1 MNSMIRSLLIV
12 LFTSLCLSQ
21 PSWGDSH
28 TFSSSSSS
36 SAHSSQVAHNAKI
49 SNDTLPSMQVLLS
62 KEEQNWIDNNPVV
75 TFAADPDFAPVEF
88 FDEQGNYIGIV
99 ADVIDYV
106 SAQTGLSFEVKQT
119 ESWKQSVELLNT
131 GKVDILPLI
140 SSHGRTDQPLLFT
153 ESYLDYPSVILV
165 RNDTQGVTSLDD
177 LKGRKV
183 VVVSEWSAEH
193 DIKEN
198 YPEIEMLVAG
208 SSREAIDKLLFGHAD
223 AMIHYFPVAS
233 YELVQRGIGSVRIA
247 GRTNEIDGAMAIH
260 NSLPLLHSIL
270 QKTLS
275 EIPPSEKQAIL
286 SKWLKNSTMSSED
299 KKLDLTE
306 QESKWLSENPVIKVA
321 HDQDWKPFSFT
332 HNGQSK
338 GFSVEYARLL
348 AELLD
353 VQFEFISGPWH
364 QVYTQAT
371 NNDVDLILDLIKT
384 PEREKNSFLY
394 TPPYARNPN
403 AIVTKKSATYTDLNS
418 LKGQTVSFVEGSF
431 LAEVL
436 EDYDVTLSPRPDSLQ
451 AFKALQFG
459 EVDAVLSRVVIARQV
474 INENALYD
482 LDIKSELD
490 TGNSELDNMN
500 IGVPKQKPLLHSIL
514 VKAMQRID
522 MNDVDELRRNILAI
536 DIAESVRLSRDE
548 IASVM
553 NQPTLTVSAINDSD
567 QFVSSELR
575 FDVHQAVLEAIGQK
589 VGVAFE
595 YHNDGMLNGG
605 FESFSNDNLDIII
618 GNSDFFDEENDYS
631 IKKPI
636 LTSYY
641 AVAMR
646 HTSNPISSLSDLS
659 SERIIGVVGSNRY
672 IAELNSLYPDVFFGK
687 VMDEQSGLEEVRKGG
702 LDGLIADGLNLEHF
716 IHKNE
721 WVDLDIALVTS
732 KKIQYLM
739 AFNNHVDKGVISA
752 LNKAQK
758 RLSEDEY
765 TAIYAENN
773 TLAVT
778 PNEGTV
784 KQKELFSASP
794 INTSLILKAAVGIV
808 IVIAG
813 LFLFPLLLN
822 RYLSNNT
829 ISNLYTNKLMLIAS
843 AFIVAVLSI
852 VSVAAYVVIEKVEQQ
867 TRHNIQISLSGI
879 TEALN
884 TSIDIWIDG
893 RVSYINSIANDPA
906 LQPMVDELLLV
917 EPIKEEIKFSTVLID
932 LRVYFASQQALH
944 GDRGFFIISKDRIN
958 IASMRD
964 SNLGEVNV
972 IQQQRPELLD
982 RVFLGETV
990 LITPIASDLSRSGEA
1005 KAKGEAQAQ
1014 GVDATM
1020 FIAAPIFDG
1029 VGEVIAAMTIRYD
1042 PAFEFSQIFSSGS
1055 VGQSGESYAFDK
1067 KGMFLSRSRFEE
1079 TLKNANL
1086 LGRESN
1092 AILNMQLLKP
1102 KVAVSG
1108 AILADKFLT
1117 DDERFTKAYVGA
1129 IRDTKGSSGEG
1140 YLDYRGIP
1148 VLGSWVWR
1156 ENDQFGFVTEI
1167 DEEEALK
1174 GYIFTRNLIVSLLSF
1189 TVFLTIGLTG
1199 LSLWLGRRTQTVLM
1213 KSNEE
1218 LEQSV
1223 RERTLSL
1230 TSIIETAIDGII
1242 VLDEDGDIV
1251 EFSHAAQRIF
1261 GYKKAEAIHSNIN
1274 RFMKPID
1281 ADDDTF
1287 IEPSVCKEL
1296 EYLAKRKD
1304 GSLVAIE
1311 ISSAKAI
1318 IGEQFFYTCIV
1329 RDITQRKATQ
1339 DALEQAKN
1347 AAEDATK
1354 SKSDFL
1360 ANMSHE
1366 IRTPMNAI
1374 IGMSYLALQTEL
1386 TRKQG
1391 DYLNKILNAS
1401 NSLLGVIN
1409 DILDFSKIEAGKLDL
1424 EVIPFSVDGVMDNI
1438 SNIVT
1443 VKSREKNL
1451 EFLIAID
1458 PDVPPVLLGD
1468 PLRIGQ
1474 VLLNLANN
1482 AVKFTKEGEVVVK
1495 VELIARQSLV
1505 ACQGNTVQLRFMVQD
1520 SGIGMTDEQMQ
1531 RLFTAFSQADS
1542 SVTRQYGGTGL
1553 GLTIS
1558 KNLVE
1563 LMNGEIGCESTEGVG
1578 STFFFT
1584 IDLPVDESAHAKLPR
1599 LSNDYQGLKTL
1610 IVDDSEESRDILI
1623 SMTQSMGLRA
1633 EAVSSGML
1641 ALVELTEADGNSQP
1655 YDLVIMDYKMPH
1667 MSGIDTIES
1676 LRKLKLSLSPKVI
1689 MVTAY
1694 AEDEVREQAQK
1705 IHLDGFLAKPV
1716 SSSSLFDTISDAF
1729 DDRATSNSIAINQ
1742 TNLMD
1747 VDITEGVRGANI
1759 LLVEDNEVNQQ
1770 VATELLE
1777 LAQFNVTIANNGL
1790 EAVEALQNS
1799 MFDVVLMDIQMPVMD
1814 GYLATDKI
1822 RNELQMTDIPIVAMT
1837 ANAMASDKEK
1847 CLNAGMND
1855 HVAKPI
1861 DPNALFS
1868 VLNQWITPKQREL
1881 PELIGM
1887 EESELSDAKVELP
1900 ILEGFDVESA
1910 VARMG
1915 GRLKSYNKALN
1926 MVSETLLSSVEETKQ
1941 ALESDDIA
1949 QAGLVTHTLKGVSGN
1964 IGCTELFEATE
1975 ALENVLLGTESEVD
1989 DLVSMQTFVS
1999 QAVDSQAIGSQT
2011 IDSQAIDSQ
2020 INALFDHVE
2029 SAAIQAMNVITGYL
2043 NMLSQES
2050 TGAEEA
2056 ESSQQ
2061 NLDMI
2066 QVQSLMKKLAVEI
2079 DEYDMNAGETC
2090 ETLVG
2095 LLTGTGLREEVIE
2108 LEKYVSGYEF
2118 DEALELLKSIESKL
2132 QTLG

>member
-1 MNSMIRSLLIV
+1 MSSMIRSFLIV
-12 LFTSLCLSQ
+12 LFTSFFLSQ

-28 TFSSSSSS
+28 TLG
-36 SAHSSQVAHNAKI
+36 SAHSPRVIHNEDQNSTSTPLK
-49 SNDTLPSMQVLLS
+49 QVLFS
-62 KEEQNWIDNNPVV
+62 KAEQDWISKNSVIK
-75 TFAADPDFAPVEF
+75 FAADPDFAPVEF

-99 ADVIDYV
+99 ADVLSYV

-119 ESWKQSVELLNT
+119 QSWKQSVELLNT

-275 EIPPSEKQAIL
+275 EIPPNVKQAIL
-286 SKWLKNSTMSSED
+286 SKWLKNSTMGSGG

-306 QESKWLSENPVIKVA
+306 QESKWLSDNPIIKVG

-332 HNGQSK
+332 YNGQSK

-348 AELLD
+348 SDLIGAE
-353 VQFEFISGPWH
+353 FEFYSGPWSK
-364 QVYTQAT
+364 VYEQAT
-371 NNDVDLILDLIKT
+371 NNEFDLILDLIKT

-403 AIVTKKSATYTDLNS
+403 AIVTKKSAIYTDLNS
-418 LKGQTVSFVEGSF
+418 LKGKTVSFVEGSF

-482 LDIKSELD
+482 LEIKSELD

-514 VKAMQRID
+514 VKAMQHID
-522 MNDVDELRRNILAI
+522 MNDVDELRQNILAL
-536 DIAESVRLSRDE
+536 DIAGSVRLNRDE

-553 NQPTLTVSAINDSD
+553 KKPTLTVSAINDSD

-618 GNSDFFDEENDYS
+618 GNSDFFDSAKDYS

-646 HTSNPISSLSDLS
+646 HTSNPITSLSDLS

-672 IAELNSLYPDVFFGK
+672 IAELNNLYPDVFFGK
-687 VMDEQSGLEEVRKGG
+687 VMDEQSGLEEVRNGG

-716 IHKNE
+716 IYKNE

-778 PNEGTV
+778 PNEGQV
-784 KQKELFSASP
+784 KQKELLSTSQ
-794 INTSLILKAAVGIV
+794 INTSLILKIAVGIV
-808 IVIAG
+808 VVIAA

-829 ISNLYTNKLMLIAS
+829 ISNLYTNKLMLVAS

-906 LQPMVDELLLV
+906 LHPMVDELLLV

-990 LITPIASDLSRSGEA
+990 LITPIASDLSDGGED
-1005 KAKGEAQAQ
+1005 
-1014 GVDATM
+1014 VDATM

-1055 VGQSGESYAFDK
+1055 VGLSGESYAFDK
-1067 KGMFLSRSRFEE
+1067 QGMFLSRSRFEE
-1079 TLKNANL
+1079 TLKDANL
-1086 LGRESN
+1086 LGKESN

-1108 AILADKFLT
+1108 AIPEDKFLT

-1167 DEEEALK
+1167 DEQEALK

-1242 VLDEDGDIV
+1242 VLDENGDIV
-1251 EFSHAAQRIF
+1251 EFSPAAERIF
-1261 GYKKAEAIHSNIN
+1261 GYQKLEVLHANIN
-1274 RFMKPID
+1274 MLMKPID
-1281 ADDDTF
+1281 TAEDTV

-1296 EYLAKRKD
+1296 EYLAKCKD
-1304 GSLVAIE
+1304 GSVVAIE

-1347 AAEDATK
+1347 TAEDATK

-1495 VELIARQSLV
+1495 VELVAR
-1505 ACQGNTVQLRFMVQD
+1505 QGNTVQLRFTVQD

-1563 LMNGEIGCESTEGVG
+1563 LMDGEIGCESTEGVG

-1584 IDLPVDESAHAKLPR
+1584 VDLPVDVNAYAKLPR

-1641 ALVELTEADGNSQP
+1641 SLVELTEADGNGQP

-1705 IHLDGFLAKPV
+1705 LHLDGFLAKPV

-1729 DDRATSNSIAINQ
+1729 DDRATNNPIAINQ

-1747 VDITEGVRGANI
+1747 VDITEGVRGADI

-1790 EAVEALQNS
+1790 EAVEAVQNGT
-1799 MFDVVLMDIQMPVMD
+1799 FDMVLMDIQMPVMD

-1822 RNELQMTDIPIVAMT
+1822 RNELKMVDLPIIAMT

-1861 DPNALFS
+1861 DPNVLFR
-1868 VLNQWITPKQREL
+1868 VLNQWITPKDRDL

-1887 EESELSDAKVELP
+1887 EESELSETEAELP

-1915 GRLKSYNKALN
+1915 GRLKSYNKALS
-1926 MVSETLLSSVEETKQ
+1926 MVSETLLNSVEEIKQ
-1941 ALESDDIA
+1941 ALESDDIT
-1949 QAGLVTHTLKGVSGN
+1949 QAVLVTHTLKGVSGN
-1964 IGCTELFEATE
+1964 ISCTDLFEATE
-1975 ALENVLLGTESEVD
+1975 ALELALLETEAQAD
-1989 DLVSMQTFVS
+1989 ALVSTQTMNP
-1999 QAVDSQAIGSQT
+1999 QT
-2011 IDSQAIDSQ
+2011 
-2020 INALFDHVE
+2020 NALFDQIE
-2029 SAAIQAMNVITGYL
+2029 SAAIQALNVITDYL
-2043 NMLSQES
+2043 NILSQVNS
-2050 TGAEEA
+2050 GAEEA
-2056 ESSQQ
+2056 ESNQQ
-2061 NLDMI
+2061 NLDMD

-2079 DEYDMNAGETC
+2079 NEYDMNAGETC
-2090 ETLVG
+2090 EVLVE
-2095 LLTGTGLREEVIE
+2095 LLTGTEVSE
-2108 LEKYVSGYEF
+2108 DVMKLEGYISGYEF
-2118 DEALELLKSIESKL
+2118 DEALELLKSIESQL
-2132 QTLG
+2132 LVSESTMD

>member
-1 MNSMIRSLLIV
+1 M
-12 LFTSLCLSQ
+12 
-21 PSWGDSH
+21 D
-28 TFSSSSSS
+28 
-36 SAHSSQVAHNAKI
+36 
-49 SNDTLPSMQVLLS
+49 
-62 KEEQNWIDNNPVV
+62 
-75 TFAADPDFAPVEF
+75 
-88 FDEQGNYIGIV
+88 
-99 ADVIDYV
+99 
-106 SAQTGLSFEVKQT
+106 
-119 ESWKQSVELLNT
+119 
-131 GKVDILPLI
+131 
-140 SSHGRTDQPLLFT
+140 
-153 ESYLDYPSVILV
+153 
-165 RNDTQGVTSLDD
+165 
-177 LKGRKV
+177 
-183 VVVSEWSAEH
+183 
-193 DIKEN
+193 
-198 YPEIEMLVAG
+198 
-208 SSREAIDKLLFGHAD
+208 
-223 AMIHYFPVAS
+223 
-233 YELVQRGIGSVRIA
+233 
-247 GRTNEIDGAMAIH
+247 
-260 NSLPLLHSIL
+260 
-270 QKTLS
+270 
-275 EIPPSEKQAIL
+275 
-286 SKWLKNSTMSSED
+286 SED
-299 KKLDLTE
+299 TKIELTE
-306 QESKWLSENPVIKVA
+306 QESQWLNDNPVIKVA

-332 HNGQSK
+332 HNGESK
-338 GFSVEYARLL
+338 GFFVEYARLL
-348 AELLD
+348 ADLLD
-353 VQFEFISGPWH
+353 VEFEFVSGPWH
-364 QVYTQAT
+364 QVYNQAT
-371 NNDVDLILDLIKT
+371 NNEVDLILDLIKT
-384 PEREKNSFLY
+384 PEREQNTFLY

-418 LKGQTVSFVEGSF
+418 LKGKTVSFVEGSF

-436 EDYDVTLSPRPDSLQ
+436 KGYDVTMSPRPDSLQ

-482 LDIKSELD
+482 LEIKSELD

-500 IGVPKQKPLLHSIL
+500 IGVPKQKPLLQSIL

-522 MNDVDELRRNILAI
+522 MNDVDELRQNILAI
-536 DIAESVRLSRDE
+536 DIAESVRLNRDE

-553 NQPTLTVSAINDSD
+553 KKPTLTVSAINDND
-567 QFVSSELR
+567 QFVSNELR
-575 FDVHQAVLEAIGQK
+575 FDVHKAVLEAIGQK

-618 GNSDFFDEENDYS
+618 GNSDFFDKEKDYS

-636 LTSYY
+636 FTSYY

-646 HTSNPISSLSDLS
+646 HTSDPITSLSHLS

-687 VMDEQSGLEEVRKGG
+687 VMDEQTGLEEVRNGS
-702 LDGLIADGLNLEHF
+702 LDGLISDGLNLEHF

-765 TAIYAENN
+765 TAIYEENY

-784 KQKELFSASP
+784 KQKELFSDSP
-794 INTSLILKAAVGIV
+794 INTSLILKVAVGIV
-808 IVIAG
+808 VVIAG

-893 RVSYINSIANDPA
+893 RASYINSIANDPI
-906 LQPMVDELLLV
+906 LHPMVDELLLV
-917 EPIKEEIKFSTVLID
+917 EPTKEEIKFSTVLID

-990 LITPIASDLSRSGEA
+990 LITPIASDLSDGGED
-1005 KAKGEAQAQ
+1005 
-1014 GVDATM
+1014 VDATM

-1067 KGMFLSRSRFEE
+1067 NGMFLSRSRFEE

-1086 LGRESN
+1086 LGRDAN

-1108 AILADKFLT
+1108 ATPADKFLS
-1117 DDERFTKAYVGA
+1117 DDERFTKAFVGA

-1167 DEEEALK
+1167 DEKEALK

-1251 EFSHAAQRIF
+1251 EFSPAAERIF
-1261 GYKKAEAIHSNIN
+1261 GYLKSEVIHENIN
-1274 RFMKPID
+1274 MLMKPINM
-1281 ADDDTF
+1281 DDDTY
-1287 IEPSVCKEL
+1287 IEPSVCKDL
-1296 EYLAKRKD
+1296 EYLAKCKD
-1304 GSLVAIE
+1304 GSVIAIE
-1311 ISSAKAI
+1311 ISAAAATI
-1318 IGEQFFYTCIV
+1318 DDMAFYTCMV

-1347 AAEDATK
+1347 AAEEATK

-1424 EVIPFSVDGVMDNI
+1424 EVIPFSIDGVMDNI

-1458 PDVPPVLLGD
+1458 PEVPPVLLGD

-1482 AVKFTKEGEVVVK
+1482 AVKFTKAGEVVVK
-1495 VELIARQSLV
+1495 VELIAPQGLV
-1505 ACQGNTVQLRFMVQD
+1505 DSKGNTAQLRFMVQD

-1584 IDLPVDESAHAKLPR
+1584 VDLPVDQNAHAKLPR

-1641 ALVELTEADGNSQP
+1641 ALVELTESDGNGQP

-1676 LRKLKLSLSPKVI
+1676 LRKLKLSISPKVI
-1689 MVTAY
+1689 TVTAY

-1705 IHLDGFLAKPV
+1705 LHLDGFLAKPV
-1716 SSSSLFDTISDAF
+1716 SSSSLFDSISDAF
-1729 DDRATSNSIAINQ
+1729 DDRTTNSSIAINT

-1747 VDITEGVRGANI
+1747 VDIAEGVRGADI

-1777 LAQFNVTIANNGL
+1777 LAQFNVTIANNGE
-1790 EAVEALQNS
+1790 EAVEAVQNNS
-1799 MFDVVLMDIQMPVMD
+1799 FDVVLMDIQMPVMD
-1814 GYLATDKI
+1814 GYLATEKI
-1822 RNELQMTDIPIVAMT
+1822 RNELQMTDLPIIAMT

-1861 DPNALFS
+1861 DPNALFH
-1868 VLNQWITPKQREL
+1868 VLNQWITPKDREL

-1887 EESELSDAKVELP
+1887 EESELSETEVELP
-1900 ILEGFDVESA
+1900 TLEGFDVESA

-1915 GRLKSYNKALN
+1915 GRLKSYNKALS
-1926 MVSETLLSSVEETKQ
+1926 MVSETLLASVEETKH
-1941 ALESDDIA
+1941 ALASDDIA

-1964 IGCTELFEATE
+1964 IGCA
-1975 ALENVLLGTESEVD
+1975 
-1989 DLVSMQTFVS
+1989 
-1999 QAVDSQAIGSQT
+1999 
-2011 IDSQAIDSQ
+2011 
-2020 INALFDHVE
+2020 ALFDATKDLESVLLDREPQQEAHLEDTHASSVVNHPDIGDLFNCVE
-2029 SAAIQAMNVITGYL
+2029 KAAIQAAQVITDYL
-2043 NMLSQES
+2043 NRLSQES
-2050 TGAEEA
+2050 SYTEGAEGN
-2056 ESSQQ
+2056 QQ
-2061 NLDMI
+2061 NIDRA
-2066 QVQSLMKKLAVEI
+2066 QVQNLMQQLAVEMN
-2079 DEYDMNAGETC
+2079 EYDMNAGETC
-2090 ETLVG
+2090 EVLVE
-2095 LLTGTGLREEVIE
+2095 LLTGTEVSE
-2108 LEKYVSGYEF
+2108 DVMKLDGYVSGYEF

-2132 QTLG
+2132 LASESTMD